1 MDYQPLDR
9 NLKILKQWRRPDQF
23 VRFQRLDVLDVKGKW
38 LEANIVEIES
48 DEQGNQI
55 RIKVHFKGFT
65 PRWDEFIDLK
75 A

>member
-1 MDYQPLDR
+1 
-9 NLKILKQWRRPDQF
+9 
-23 VRFQRLDVLDVKGKW
+23 VRYQRLDVLDMKGKW

-48 DEQGNQI
+48 DEQGNQV